1 MKKIILFTGAT
12 SGIGKSAALEFIKK
26 GHNLIIPA
34 RNKQKAEDLILEA
47 SKIGVG
53 EIKYYDCDLSSQKSI
68 KNFVSLVKNDFESI
82 DILAN
87 NAGIWN
93 NKLKLTIDN
102 IEETFA
108 VNVIAPYLLT
118 ELLKPLLE
126 LGAEKRIIFTASKLH
141 GGKIHFDDLQFLKN
155 FNGFLA
161 YQQSKLGI
169 ILLTKYLAQKYKEN
183 YLTVNCFHPGM
194 INTNI
199 GSTESKFMKF
209 IFKTFGSTTEKGA
222 QKLLNLALNEDLS
235 LVSGEYFSDNKII
248 KTKGETN
255 NFETAVKLVEE
266 IKSLIK

>member
-1 MKKIILFTGAT
+1 MKKTILLTGAT
-12 SGIGKSAALEFIKK
+12 SGIGKSAALELLKN
-26 GHNLIIPA
+26 GHTLIIPA
-34 RNKQKAEDLILEA
+34 RNREKIVELISEA
-47 SKIGVG
+47 SKIGDG

-68 KNFVSLVKNDFESI
+68 RNFVELVKSDFEAI
-82 DILAN
+82 DILVN

-118 ELLKPLLE
+118 ELVKPLLE
-126 LGAEKRIIFTASKLH
+126 LGAEKRIIFTASGLH
-141 GGKIHFDDLQFLKN
+141 GGKIRFDDIQFLKN
-155 FNGFLA
+155 FNSFFA

-169 ILLTKYLAQKYKEN
+169 ILLTKYLAQKYREN

-199 GSTESKFMKF
+199 GLAESKFMRF
-209 IFKTFGSTTEKGA
+209 FFKTLGTSAEKGA
-222 QKLLNLALNEDLS
+222 EKLLNLALNDDLS
-235 LVSGEYFSDNKII
+235 HVSGEYFSDNKII